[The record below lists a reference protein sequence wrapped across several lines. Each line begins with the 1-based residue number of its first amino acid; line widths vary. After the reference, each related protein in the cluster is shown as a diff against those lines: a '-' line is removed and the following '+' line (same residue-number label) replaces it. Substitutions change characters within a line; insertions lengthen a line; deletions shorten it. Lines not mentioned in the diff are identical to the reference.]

1 MSVDPRTLAGAVFI
15 VVAATSLALAFRA
28 PAHCARVLVA
38 SRRATEVLRD
48 TSLSDDEKEKHAQRA
63 SGELF
68 MLFLLIAGSFAGALL
83 IPVGVIW
90 LAQKVG
96 LVSMDAVLAMTI
108 SPVFLVAVTVVGCL
122 AVFFWKRAAAP
133 RRGAP

>member
-28 PAHCARVLVA
+28 PAHVTRVLAA
-38 SRRATEVLRD
+38 SRRAADVLRD
-48 TSLSDDEKEKHAQRA
+48 ASLTDDEKEKHAQRA

-68 MLFLLIAGSFAGALL
+68 MLFLLIAASFAGALL

-90 LAQKVG
+90 LAQKAG
-96 LVSMDAVLAMTI
+96 LVSMEAVLAMTI
-108 SPVFLVAVTVVGCL
+108 SPVFLVACTVVGCAIAFL
-122 AVFFWKRAAAP
+122 WKRAAAP